1 MIIFGRQVVEYLCEK
16 HPQIVEIIYLSK
28 EIDKKLFGK
37 FTKVAQIQRVDNKK
51 AQAMS
56 KGGNHQGF
64 LAKITPLEPSHI
76 DLLDSLGKVTIL
88 AGVSDVGNIGAI
100 VRTSYAYGVDAV
112 VVTNQKS
119 LNLEAIVRTSS
130 GAALDIPIVLAPEC
144 GDVLN
149 RLKQRGF
156 EIICAKSG
164 GSSDSVSKDR
174 WALLLGSEGDGIPKR
189 FEKFCTKS
197 LGIEMKNSFDSLNV
211 SVAAGIL
218 IDRIVYGRDS
228 K

>member
-1 MIIFGRQVVEYLCEK
+1 MIVYGKQIVEYLCEK
-16 HPQIVEIIYLSK
+16 HPQIVEVIYLSK

-37 FTKVAQIQRVDNKK
+37 FARVAEIQRVDNKK

-56 KGGNHQGF
+56 RNGNHQGL
-64 LAKITPLEPSHI
+64 LARITPLELSSL
-76 DLLDSLGKVTIL
+76 DLLDSLEKVTIL

-100 VRTSYAYGVDAV
+100 VRTSYAYGVGAV
-112 VVTNQKS
+112 VVTGQKS
-119 LNLEAIVRTSS
+119 LNLEAVIRSSS
-130 GAALDIPIVLAPEC
+130 GAALDMPIVLAPEC

-149 RLKQRGF
+149 RLKQREF
-156 EIICAKSG
+156 ELFCAKSG
-164 GSSDSVSKDR
+164 GSSDVVSPKR
-174 WALLLGSEGDGIPKR
+174 WALLLGSEGEGIPKR

-197 LGIEMKNSFDSLNV
+197 LGIEMRNSFDSLNV